1 MLNILFKALHFQALC
16 QPWSSGVFL
25 LSLLWCGQ
33 TTSALPTK
41 PAAVLVSGS
50 GSGSSSSSR
59 SSGGGSGSGSGSS
72 SSSTT
77 TTTTTTTSFS
87 IQGMCFVLS
96 TGVLLAP
103 IPKTIEA
110 GILEEAF
117 CLDPHVGGCQ
127 N

>member
-1 MLNILFKALHFQALC
+1 MEL
-16 QPWSSGVFL
+16 WRFL
-25 LSLLWCGQ
+25 
-33 TTSALPTK
+33 
-41 PAAVLVSGS
+41 AVLALARADDFGPSDQTSSCTSGSGSGS
-50 GSGSSSSSR
+50 GSGSSSSS
-59 SSGGGSGSGSGSS
+59 SSSGGGGSGSGSGSS
-72 SSSTT
+72 SSSTTT